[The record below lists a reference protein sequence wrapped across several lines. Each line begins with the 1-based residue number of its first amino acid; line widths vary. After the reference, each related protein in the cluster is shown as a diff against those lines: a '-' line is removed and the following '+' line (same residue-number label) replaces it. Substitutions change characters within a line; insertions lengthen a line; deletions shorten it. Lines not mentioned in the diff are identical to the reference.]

1 MVKKYDHVV
10 SSDLDYWLDYVK
22 MDKDEFWS
30 IADTFRSNKVWW
42 IENNEWHKY
51 NIWGG
56 SSSFSEVR
64 LKKELQKKYLKK

>member
-30 IADTFRSNKVWW
+30 TADTFRSNKVWW
-42 IENNEWHKY
+42 IENNEWY
-51 NIWGG
+51 
-56 SSSFSEVR
+56 
-64 LKKELQKKYLKK
+64 